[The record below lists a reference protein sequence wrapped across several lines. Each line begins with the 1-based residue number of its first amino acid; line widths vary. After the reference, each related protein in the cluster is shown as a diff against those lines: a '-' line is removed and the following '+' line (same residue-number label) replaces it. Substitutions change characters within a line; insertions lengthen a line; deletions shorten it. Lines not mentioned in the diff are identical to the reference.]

1 VATCQRYTASTTET
15 LIRFINHWITIFP
28 IHLQLSGPTRETIH
42 FTQTPKPPNPQT
54 LKPSNPQTLKPSNPQ
69 TLKPSNPQTLKP
81 PNPQANLDFQET
93 KPTSEFRRS
102 LRFSTPFIP
111 VHASIFDIPVFPSDR
126 KRSVVNRHI
135 IKLNT
140 RPKRQ
145 VNRQLFRKS
154 NIFLKL
160 EKRQMY
166 QSCKLKLISL
176 TANPA

>member
-54 LKPSNPQTLKPSNPQ
+54 LKPSNPQTLKPS
-69 TLKPSNPQTLKP
+69 
-81 PNPQANLDFQET
+81 NPQANLDFQET

>member
-1 VATCQRYTASTTET
+1 MPLCQASPHGKCLFVATCQRYTASTTET

-42 FTQTPKPPNPQT
+42 FTQTP
-54 LKPSNPQTLKPSNPQ
+54 S
-69 TLKPSNPQTLKP
+69 
-81 PNPQANLDFQET
+81 PQANVDFQET
-93 KPTSEFRRS
+93 KPTSEFRGS
-102 LRFSTPFIP
+102 LRFSMPFIP
-111 VHASIFDIPVFPSDR
+111 VHEAIFDILVFPSDR
-126 KRSVVNRHI
+126 KCSVVNRHI

-140 RPKRQ
+140 HPKRQ
-145 VNRQLFRKS
+145 VNHQLFRKS

>member
-1 VATCQRYTASTTET
+1 MPLCQASPHGKCLFVATCQRCTASTTET
-15 LIRFINHWITIFP
+15 LISFINHWITIFP
-28 IHLQLSGPTRETIH
+28 IHLQLSGPTRETIY
-42 FTQTPKPPNPQT
+42 FTQT
-54 LKPSNPQTLKPSNPQ
+54 L
-69 TLKPSNPQTLKP
+69 
-81 PNPQANLDFQET
+81 NPQANLDFQET
-93 KPTSEFRRS
+93 KPTSEFRGS

-111 VHASIFDIPVFPSDR
+111 AHASIFDIPVFPSDR

-145 VNRQLFRKS
+145 VNHQLFRKS

>member
-1 VATCQRYTASTTET
+1 MPLCQASPHKKCLFVATCQRYTASTTET

-42 FTQTPKPPNPQT
+42 FTQT
-54 LKPSNPQTLKPSNPQ
+54 L
-69 TLKPSNPQTLKP
+69 
-81 PNPQANLDFQET
+81 NPQANLDFQET
-93 KPTSEFRRS
+93 KPTSEFRGS

-111 VHASIFDIPVFPSDR
+111 VHASIFDIPVFASDR